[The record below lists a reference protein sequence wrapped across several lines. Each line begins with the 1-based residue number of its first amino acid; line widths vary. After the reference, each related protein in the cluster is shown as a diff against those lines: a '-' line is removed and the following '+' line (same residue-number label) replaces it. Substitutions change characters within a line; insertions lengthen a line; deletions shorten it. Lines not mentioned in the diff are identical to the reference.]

1 MEKAHSIVELV
12 STLDGDGFYTGRSGT
27 GSTGLV
33 PSNYLQLLTS
43 QPNTASIAIAVEP
56 LTTSESKLTIKT
68 HKLNGLT
75 VAWHQIRKRVQRQML
90 SPLNL
95 YPLHFKHHCEQKLHR
110 SF

>member
-1 MEKAHSIVELV
+1 MEKANSIVELV
-12 STLDGDGFYTGRSGT
+12 SNLDGDGFYTGRSGT

-33 PSNYLQLLTS
+33 PSNYLQLLKS

-95 YPLHFKHHCEQKLHR
+95 YPLHFETKVT
-110 SF
+110 